1 MYGTVAWAKTSK
13 ESEFEKI
20 NIQRNLPGLK
30 DVTFDLLYC
39 GICHTDLHF
48 AKDELGLTSY
58 PVVPGHELVGVI
70 TALGT
75 DVTDI
80 KVGDNVGMGAIVD
93 CCGSCNQCVEGEE
106 NYCAKG
112 FTLAFNYPI
121 VHGGLKSHTGYTLG
135 GYCQTMTVNEKFIVK
150 IPENYPLEAA
160 GPIFCAGVTMYS
172 PLVHWNALAGGKK
185 VGIVGIGGLGQ
196 MGIRLAKA
204 MGNEVTAI
212 STSPAKKNDAMAIGA
227 DTFIVSVDSESMASA
242 ENSLDLILNT
252 ASVPIE
258 LSNYLTMLR
267 KDGSFVQLG
276 NVTSLNNIDQHPFI
290 MKRISLSGSFAGGTL
305 DTQKCMDFCAEN
317 NIIPSTKL
325 VKAHQI
331 NEVYEMLQEKND
343 QIIRYVLDI
352 KASL

>member
-70 TALGT
+70 TAVGT
-75 DVTDI
+75 DVTAI
-80 KVGDNVGMGAIVD
+80 KVGDNVGLGAIVD

-135 GYCQTMTVNEKFIVK
+135 GYCKTMTVNEKFIVK

-212 STSPAKKNDAMAIGA
+212 STSPDKKNDAMAIGA

-276 NVTSLNNIDQHPFI
+276 NVTSSNNIDQHPFI

-331 NEVYEMLQEKND
+331 NEVYEMLQDKND